1 MDSNIQGHLYR
12 VVDEYIRS
20 EDLNQLFKSFIA
32 SKVKEDRTWG
42 EITLYTHYMFGGTSP
57 DIQRYAALTELIVLI
72 SDIIDDIQDQDQEDK
87 PWMQCSQ
94 ADTLRTIF
102 VMLLGFVGEL
112 GQMQINEKVLIEMTR
127 IITRSVKGQYKDVM
141 NTVTSADDY
150 LLMTQEKSGSLFRLA
165 CYMGHMMLDCSQE
178 TIEHIN
184 DFADCIGLVHQIQND
199 MRDLIR
205 YDRKNDLYKKKRTL
219 PILYLL
225 AIEDEAFL
233 SLQNYYE
240 GKITTEALL
249 RDKEAFIQMIVDSGC
264 LEYSR
269 VVQSVCLQK
278 AEEIYDKLP
287 ALPHWKMKL
296 REAAY
301 GAFLDEEGQASDRS
315 EANGA

>member
-1 MDSNIQGHLYR
+1 LESHIQEHLYR
-12 VVDEYIRS
+12 IVDDYIRAD
-20 EDLNQLFKSFIA
+20 DLNQLFKSFLI
-32 SKVKEDRTWG
+32 SKVKEDSSWG
-42 EITLYTHYMFGGTSP
+42 KITLYTHYMLGGASP
-57 DIQRYAALTELIVLI
+57 DIERYAAMTELIVLI
-72 SDIIDDIQDQDQEDK
+72 SDIIDDLQDQDQEDK

-94 ADTLRTIF
+94 ADTLNTIF

-112 GQMQINEKVLIEMTR
+112 GHMQINEKWLIEITQ

-141 NTVTSADDY
+141 NVATSADDY

-165 CYMGHMMLDCSQE
+165 CYMGHMTLDCSQE
-178 TIEHIN
+178 TIEQMN
-184 DFADCIGLVHQIQND
+184 DLADCIGLIHQIQND

-205 YDRKNDLYKKKRTL
+205 YDVKNDLYKKKRTL

-249 RDKEAFIQMIVDSGC
+249 RDKEAFIQMIADSGC
-264 LEYSR
+264 MEYSR

-278 AEEIYDKLP
+278 AEEIYERLP
-287 ALPHWKMKL
+287 ALSHWKLKL
-296 REAAY
+296 REATY
-301 GAFLDEEGQASDRS
+301 GAYLDEERFH
-315 EANGA
+315 

>member
-1 MDSNIQGHLYR
+1 MESNIQEHLYR
-12 VVDEYIRS
+12 IVDEYIRS
-20 EDLNQLFKSFIA
+20 EDLNQLFKSFIV

-72 SDIIDDIQDQDQEDK
+72 SDIIDDIQDQDQEGK

-94 ADTLRTIF
+94 ADTLHTIF

-112 GQMQINEKVLIEMTR
+112 GQMQINEKVLIEITH

-141 NTVTSADDY
+141 NTATSADEY

-178 TIEHIN
+178 TIEQVN
-184 DFADCIGLVHQIQND
+184 DLADCIGLIHQIQND
-199 MRDLIR
+199 MRDLVR
-205 YDRKNDLYKKKRTL
+205 YDVKNDLYKKKRTL

-225 AIEDEAFL
+225 AIEDEAFHP
-233 SLQNYYE
+233 LQKYYE
-240 GKITTEALL
+240 GAITTEVLL
-249 RDKEAFIQMIVDSGC
+249 RDKGAFIQMIVDSGC
-264 LEYSR
+264 MEYSR

-278 AEEIYDKLP
+278 AEEIYEGLP
-287 ALPHWKMKL
+287 ALSSWKMKL
-296 REAAY
+296 REATY
-301 GAFLDEEGQASDRS
+301 GAYLDGDQL
-315 EANGA
+315 NG